1 VSGSLSSFASP
12 QPARPPGWLAPAAG
26 GVPLA
31 YYVATASA
39 YGGLYEEGTFIAAAR
54 SLGVPHPPGAPIT
67 TLLSAFAAL
76 LPIGPLSFR
85 VAVTS
90 AVFASITLALFAR
103 ALFFS
108 LRGVGISAR
117 DPRGAA
123 LLALAA
129 SWFVAQTPLFFLQA
143 TRPNVFAVQFAIA
156 MWVIDALVR
165 FELSEPTDDRR
176 TLYLGAFVQGLAFAN
191 HHVFALLMLAVAAP
205 TLGRVFARRGFL
217 GLMGH
222 VAAPILGFSAYAYI
236 PIRGALDPFINIG
249 EANRLT
255 RAFWV
260 LNADPWWGPS
270 ELPEPRTLSRLSQG
284 LGGGTTWVALTVVAL
299 AILGLMRASQAPSQ
313 RRFALLWLI
322 ALLVP
327 LASVAWILEPKL
339 LSDAWG
345 ALVPCALALSA
356 LASFGIALTLQS
368 FARRVPELLSRSA
381 VALCALGLG
390 SLVWHA
396 DARGLAHFE
405 APDAL
410 DDLGRRSLPT
420 RAVVLTRDTGSWFR
434 HLGAEAEEQLRADV
448 ALVPLSVLHY
458 PLMLES
464 LSESDPELGTL
475 LNQALRSPQLP
486 ARPVRALAELRPVLL
501 ELDRHVPSSLYPSLA
516 PSGLYERA
524 LPLPLSPA
532 LALGEREGT
541 LFDGLYA
548 RLAAH
553 AQGHEFDAR
562 LAHTHLGKAIAA
574 TRRGETAR
582 ALVQLRFGL
591 SDTPHDTRMLQ
602 LRAALLSQSPLDD
615 ALSSW
620 GEEPR

>member
-1 VSGSLSSFASP
+1 
-12 QPARPPGWLAPAAG
+12 
-26 GVPLA
+26 
-31 YYVATASA
+31 
-39 YGGLYEEGTFIAAAR
+39 
-54 SLGVPHPPGAPIT
+54 
-67 TLLSAFAAL
+67 
-76 LPIGPLSFR
+76 
-85 VAVTS
+85 
-90 AVFASITLALFAR
+90 
-103 ALFFS
+103 
-108 LRGVGISAR
+108 
-117 DPRGAA
+117 
-123 LLALAA
+123 
-129 SWFVAQTPLFFLQA
+129 
-143 TRPNVFAVQFAIA
+143 
-156 MWVIDALVR
+156 
-165 FELSEPTDDRR
+165 
-176 TLYLGAFVQGLAFAN
+176 
-191 HHVFALLMLAVAAP
+191 MLAVAAP

-284 LGGGTTWVALTVVAL
+284 LSGGTTWVALTVVAL
-299 AILGLMRASQAPSQ
+299 AILGLVRASQAPSQ

-339 LSDAWG
+339 RSDAWG

-368 FARRVPELLSRSA
+368 LARRVPELLPRA
-381 VALCALGLG
+381 AIVLCALGLG
-390 SLVWHA
+390 SLALHA

-475 LNQALRSPQLP
+475 LNQALHSPQL
-486 ARPVRALAELRPVLL
+486 ATQPVRALAELRPVLL
-501 ELDRHVPSSLYPSLA
+501 ELDRHIPSSLYPSLV

-524 LPLPLSPA
+524 LPLPRDPA
-532 LALGEREGT
+532 LELGERERA
-541 LFDGLYA
+541 LFEGLYA
-548 RLAAH
+548 RLGERP
-553 AQGHEFDAR
+553 QGNEFAAR

-574 TRRGETAR
+574 TRRGETTR
-582 ALVQLRFGL
+582 ALAQLRFGL
-591 SDTPHDTRMLQ
+591 SDAPRDTRMLQ

>member
-1 VSGSLSSFASP
+1 
-12 QPARPPGWLAPAAG
+12 
-26 GVPLA
+26 
-31 YYVATASA
+31 
-39 YGGLYEEGTFIAAAR
+39 
-54 SLGVPHPPGAPIT
+54 
-67 TLLSAFAAL
+67 
-76 LPIGPLSFR
+76 

-117 DPRGAA
+117 DTRAAA

-129 SWFVAQTPLFFLQA
+129 SWFVAATPMFFLQA
-143 TRPNVFAVQFAIA
+143 TRPSVFAVQFALA
-156 MWVIDALVR
+156 LWVIDALVR
-165 FELSEPTDDRR
+165 FELSEPSDDRR

-191 HHVFALLMLAVAAP
+191 HHVFGLLMLAVAAP

-236 PIRGALDPFINIG
+236 PIRGAVDPFINIG

-270 ELPEPRTLSRLSQG
+270 ELPEPPTLARLSQG
-284 LGGGTTWVALTVVAL
+284 LGGGSRWVALTVVAL
-299 AILGLMRASQAPSQ
+299 AMLGLVRASQAPSQ

-339 LSDAWG
+339 RSDAWG
-345 ALVPCALALSA
+345 ALLPCGLALCA
-356 LASFGIALTLQS
+356 LASFGIGLTLQS
-368 FARRVPELLSRSA
+368 FARRVPQLLPRA
-381 VALCALGLG
+381 AIGLCALALG
-390 SLVWHA
+390 SLAFHA

-410 DDLGRRSLPT
+410 DDLGRRNLPT

-448 ALVPLSVLHY
+448 AMVPLSVLHY

-464 LSESDPELGTL
+464 LTESDPELGAL
-475 LNQALRSPQLP
+475 LNQALRASRLSAQ
-486 ARPVRALAELRPVLL
+486 PVRALAELRPVLL
-501 ELDRHVPSSLYPSLA
+501 ELDRHVDPGLYPSLVPA
-516 PSGLYERA
+516 GLLERA
-524 LPLPLSPA
+524 LPLPLAPA
-532 LALGEREGT
+532 VELGEREGAQ
-541 LFDGLYA
+541 FAALYA
-548 RLAAH
+548 RIALH
-553 AQGHEFDAR
+553 PQGQEFAAR
-562 LAHTHLGKAIAA
+562 LAHTHLGKAISA
-574 TRRGETAR
+574 TRRGEPAR
-582 ALVQLRFGL
+582 ALAQLRFGL
-591 SDTPHDTRMLQ
+591 DNAPHDTRMLQ